1 MPSRKAALV
10 TGGATGIGRSAVLA
24 LARAGFDVA
33 VNYSSSETA
42 ARETAAEAEKLGART
57 LLVRCD
63 VSDETGVR
71 AMLRAVEEKF
81 QRLDVLVN
89 NAGTTASWKPKDL
102 ETLSLEEWD
111 RVFAVNVR
119 GLFQVTRA
127 AVPLLRKGEKPCVVN
142 TASIVGLR
150 PGPQPLP
157 YAASKAAVV
166 NLTKTLA
173 WNLGPEI
180 RVNAVAPGW
189 MEGDWMKRMLKDKY
203 DDLMG
208 KRAKAT
214 PLKRVVTADDVA
226 ETMMSLIQSNR
237 FVTGEVVVIDGG
249 FTGFDLTCCRAWCRS
264 RRNSRSATARRDTG
278 RTSRSPKNFPPCFG
292 RFQDRI
298 ALVDGERRYTYGE
311 IDELSDNLAL
321 NLLELGLKPLDRV
334 VPTLPNIAE
343 FVLLY
348 FALQKIGAIPIAAL
362 VDAPLRRNQPVRA
375 ALGATACVYPER
387 QGDFAFEPMIRRV
400 QAENPHARASAFRSP
415 RLQAPASSHEAAPA
429 AERAEEDPRSIR
441 PTRAS
446 SSFRAAPPASRS

>member
-1 MPSRKAALV
+1 LSSRKAALV

-33 VNYSSSETA
+33 LNYSSSEAA
-42 ARETAAEAEKLGART
+42 ARETAAEAGKLGART

-63 VSDETGVR
+63 VSDEPGVR
-71 AMLRAVEEKF
+71 AMLRAVEKEY

-89 NAGTTASWKPKDL
+89 NAGTTASWTPKDL
-102 ETLSLEEWD
+102 DSLSLEAWD

-127 AVPLLRKGEKPCVVN
+127 AVPLLKKAQGCVVN

-166 NLTKTLA
+166 NLTRTLA

-189 MEGDWMKRMLKDKY
+189 MEGDWMKRMLQDKY

-214 PLKRVVTADDVA
+214 PLRRVVTADDVA

-237 FVTGEVVVIDGG
+237 FVTGEVIVIDGG
-249 FTGFDLTCCRAWCRS
+249 FT
-264 RRNSRSATARRDTG
+264 
-278 RTSRSPKNFPPCFG
+278 
-292 RFQDRI
+292 
-298 ALVDGERRYTYGE
+298 
-311 IDELSDNLAL
+311 
-321 NLLELGLKPLDRV
+321 
-334 VPTLPNIAE
+334 
-343 FVLLY
+343 
-348 FALQKIGAIPIAAL
+348 
-362 VDAPLRRNQPVRA
+362 
-375 ALGATACVYPER
+375 
-387 QGDFAFEPMIRRV
+387 
-400 QAENPHARASAFRSP
+400 
-415 RLQAPASSHEAAPA
+415 SS
-429 AERAEEDPRSIR
+429 
-441 PTRAS
+441 T
-446 SSFRAAPPASRS
+446 

>member
-63 VSDETGVR
+63 VSDEKGVR

-89 NAGTTASWKPKDL
+89 NAGTTASWKPRDL
-102 ETLSLEEWD
+102 ETLSLEDWD

-127 AVPLLRKGEKPCVVN
+127 ALPLLRKGENPSIIN

-203 DDLMG
+203 ADLME

-249 FTGFDLTCCRAWCRS
+249 FT
-264 RRNSRSATARRDTG
+264 
-278 RTSRSPKNFPPCFG
+278 
-292 RFQDRI
+292 
-298 ALVDGERRYTYGE
+298 
-311 IDELSDNLAL
+311 
-321 NLLELGLKPLDRV
+321 
-334 VPTLPNIAE
+334 
-343 FVLLY
+343 
-348 FALQKIGAIPIAAL
+348 
-362 VDAPLRRNQPVRA
+362 
-375 ALGATACVYPER
+375 
-387 QGDFAFEPMIRRV
+387 
-400 QAENPHARASAFRSP
+400 AS
-415 RLQAPASSHEAAPA
+415 
-429 AERAEEDPRSIR
+429 
-441 PTRAS
+441 T
-446 SSFRAAPPASRS
+446 